1 MYCPNCGKT
10 NSAEQKFC
18 RSCGLNLE
26 KTVQS
31 IAEQFP
37 AEEIDK
43 HIQYRRRIVDRWLN
57 IIAGSAISIVAV
69 SVLWG
74 IIYEII
80 IVKGEVLGGSI
91 FLGFIVALILFALLM
106 LYRESLVK
114 TSGKGPLAQQKM
126 AQAEDTAKL
135 LPESSAESVPS
146 ITERTTDLL
155 MVEKKDEDSES
166 LKPGSAR

>member
-31 IAEQFP
+31 IAEQLT

-43 HIQYRRRIVDRWLN
+43 HIQDRRRIVDWWIN
-57 IIAGSAISIVAV
+57 IIAGSAISVLVV

-91 FLGFIVALILFALLM
+91 FLGFVLALILFALLVI
-106 LYRESLVK
+106 YRESLLK
-114 TSGKGPLAQQKM
+114 ASGKGSLAQQKRS
-126 AQAEDTAKL
+126 QAEDTAKL
-135 LPESSAESVPS
+135 LPESSAESMPS

-155 MVEKKDEDSES
+155 MAEKKGEGGES
-166 LKPGSAR
+166 LRPGSAK